1 MQGSTDSSVLSISAS
16 ESHKNLKTN
25 LVTIEIDL
33 GYVFQFKF
41 NLRIIQNIEGSHIRE
56 VDLQLDDH
64 AF

>member
-1 MQGSTDSSVLSISAS
+1 MQGSTDSSVLSIPAS

-25 LVTIEIDL
+25 LVTIEINL
-33 GYVFQFKF
+33 GYVFQFKL